1 MNKKLLIGVLI
12 MIAIGAVLIVI
23 SLTQKTSTQIT
34 PPEAVVENGWK
45 SYDFPEVNLSLSAP
59 PELSVRGEKIDDSA
73 FTLYVDRGTYPQEE
87 YYQLYGMYNLNTG
100 VVNLEDLKTELQPD
114 SIVESKIDD
123 FPAVSGQYKGERNRF
138 VTFIL
143 TDNGL
148 FTLAT
153 SQPSKANQKLTND
166 ILETIN
172 LR

>member
-1 MNKKLLIGVLI
+1 
-12 MIAIGAVLIVI
+12 
-23 SLTQKTSTQIT
+23 
-34 PPEAVVENGWK
+34 
-45 SYDFPEVNLSLSAP
+45 
-59 PELSVRGEKIDDSA
+59 
-73 FTLYVDRGTYPQEE
+73 
-87 YYQLYGMYNLNTG
+87 MYNLNTG